1 MKKILVS
8 IAAVLLICGAI
19 FTLSSFTSKTE
30 TESGSDPY
38 GYVFIRNVF
47 IKAPDGPG
55 HNHIVVTVSLTSEG
69 KAIVNAGKKI
79 NFKVYPTNRDVTQYL
94 TETAKYGSFSYDK
107 DFEINFYCENEYVKQ
122 CLKQRDFDVEVT
134 GIN

>member
-1 MKKILVS
+1 MKKILLS

-38 GYVFIRNVF
+38 GYVFISNVTT
-47 IKAPDGPG
+47 KAPSGSG
-55 HNHIVVTVSLTSEG
+55 HKYIAVTVRLTSEG

-79 NFKVYPTNRDVTQYL
+79 NFKVYPTNRDVIQYL
-94 TETAKYGSFSYDK
+94 TETAKYGTFSYDT
-107 DFEINFYCENEYVKQ
+107 DFEINFFCENEYVKQ
-122 CLKQRDFDVEVT
+122 CLKERDFDVEVT